1 MSLLEFLP
9 DNIEKKPGLMII
21 DFSLLSLSTVF
32 ATFKPTELYTTHN
45 VKTCILSSIKSIT
58 KKYKAKYPEI
68 VLALDARNYWRRDIA
83 PYYKQHR
90 AKGRES
96 SPYDFDTIYTGM
108 NELEVELKASFPY
121 KILNVDRCEAD
132 DIAGVLC
139 KYFHDQYESILL
151 ASADGDWLQLQ
162 QYKNVKQY
170 SSMHGK
176 LIYPKHGSAKN
187 HLLYKIIKGDKKDA
201 VANIKS
207 ARDSVIT
214 KTRQKAISEANFEKW
229 CKLPPEKFC
238 DSEMLVRF
246 NENESL
252 LDLTKVP
259 EQYEKAIIDA
269 FNNEVPAS
277 RAKIYSYLIKGG
289 YSHLVEH
296 VNDF

>member
-1 MSLLEFLP
+1 
-9 DNIEKKPGLMII
+9 
-21 DFSLLSLSTVF
+21 
-32 ATFKPTELYTTHN
+32 
-45 VKTCILSSIKSIT
+45 
-58 KKYKAKYPEI
+58 
-68 VLALDARNYWRRDIA
+68 
-83 PYYKQHR
+83 
-90 AKGRES
+90 
-96 SPYDFDTIYTGM
+96 
-108 NELEVELKASFPY
+108 
-121 KILNVDRCEAD
+121 
-132 DIAGVLC
+132 
-139 KYFHDQYESILL
+139 
-151 ASADGDWLQLQ
+151 
-162 QYKNVKQY
+162 
-170 SSMHGK
+170 MHGK